1 MINCL
6 TGGLEFKKESFR
18 DDQADIESISEL
30 DVNINFN
37 PVPSVLS
44 LEEKMKLMKD
54 VGEEIINE
62 EELKNLLQNKQ
73 FPNCY
78 DGFEPSGRMHIAQ
91 GILRSINV
99 NRLTKSGCIFT
110 FWIADWFALMNN
122 KMGGDINK
130 IRIVGRYFI
139 EIWKAAG
146 MDLRNVRFLWC
157 SDEIN
162 KHSNEYWSLV
172 IDIARRNTYD
182 RIVRC
187 SQIMGRKEK
196 EGLYA
201 AQIMYPC
208 MQCADIFFLKA
219 DICQLGMDQRKVNV
233 LAREYCDD
241 VGKKDKPVMVSHH
254 MLAGLNENVEKM
266 SKSIPDSA
274 IFMED
279 TEEDV
284 DRKIKK
290 AFCPEKV
297 VEKNPVMEYC
307 KYIIFPCVENFTIT
321 RPEKYG
327 GNTIYKSYSDLE
339 NDYVNGNV
347 HPGDLKNSVAS
358 SINKLIEPVRQHFK
372 NDPFAKRLL
381 ELVRSFSVTR

>member
-1 MINCL
+1 L
-6 TGGLEFKKESFR
+6 
-18 DDQADIESISEL
+18 
-30 DVNINFN
+30 VNQ
-37 PVPSVLS
+37 
-44 LEEKMKLMKD
+44 
-54 VGEEIINE
+54 VGEEILDPSELPNL
-62 EELKNLLQNKQ
+62 LKNKS

-99 NRLTKSGCIFT
+99 NRLTKAGCVFT

-122 KMGGDINK
+122 KMGGDLNK

-146 MDLRNVRFLWC
+146 MDLRNVRFLWA

-196 EGLYA
+196 ESLYA

-208 MQCADIFFLKA
+208 MQCADVFFLKA
-219 DICQLGMDQRKVNV
+219 DICQLGKDQRKVNV
-233 LAREYCDD
+233 LAREYCDS
-241 VGKKDKPVMVSHH
+241 VGKKDKPVIVSHH
-254 MLAGLNENVEKM
+254 MLAGLQENVEKM
-266 SKSIPDSA
+266 SKSVPDSA

-279 TEEDV
+279 SEEEV
-284 DRKIKK
+284 NRKIKK
-290 AFCPEKV
+290 AFCPEGV
-297 VEKNPVMEYC
+297 VDKNPILEYC
-307 KYIIFPCVENFTIT
+307 QYIIFPFAGSFTVH
-321 RPEKYG
+321 RSEKNG
-327 GNTIYKSYSDLE
+327 GNSIYMQYEELQK
-339 NDYVNGNV
+339 DYLAGKV
-347 HPGDLKNSVAS
+347 HPGDLKPSVAIA
-358 SINKLIEPVRQHFK
+358 INKLIEPVRQHFQ
-372 NDPFAKRLL
+372 NDPYAKRLL
-381 ELVRSFSVTR
+381 ELVRSFQVTR